1 MKIYPRSHIMSL
13 TDRHSH
19 RHCHCHCHCYCYCYC
34 ILLLVLVL
42 VTGLVMMVLEVTW
55 MCWRCSLGKSWAGT
69 DNQSQSSLHHITAF
83 PPGLTPA
90 PPCSPG
96 PLLQTSSNHRKS
108 TRSPRSHRPE
118 VRAERDTAGGGQVGA
133 EVEISSWHHYQS
145 HLVSPQ
151 SSSSWWW

>member
-1 MKIYPRSHIMSL
+1 MSL
-13 TDRHSH
+13 TDRQSH

-55 MCWRCSLGKSWAGT
+55 MCWRCSLGKSLAGT

-90 PPCSPG
+90 PPLLPWSSPHQTIG
-96 PLLQTSSNHRKS
+96 SQLGLLAPTGRKSERSVTVLAARWELRLRSRHDIIIIIISPLLH
-108 TRSPRSHRPE
+108 
-118 VRAERDTAGGGQVGA
+118 
-133 EVEISSWHHYQS
+133 
-145 HLVSPQ
+145 
-151 SSSSWWW
+151 